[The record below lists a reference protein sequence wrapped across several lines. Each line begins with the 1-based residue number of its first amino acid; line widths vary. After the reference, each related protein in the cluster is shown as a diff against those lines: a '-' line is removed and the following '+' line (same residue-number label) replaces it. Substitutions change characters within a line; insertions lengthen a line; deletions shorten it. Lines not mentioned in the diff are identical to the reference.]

1 MKITFY
7 GAARAVTGSCYC
19 VEANGKRVLI
29 DCGLQ
34 QGADETDNSA
44 LPFDPMTIDQVI
56 VTHAHIDH
64 SGRLPLLAK
73 LGYRNPIE
81 TTRLTAQ
88 LLGIMLRDSAYI
100 QESEV
105 SWQNQKGKR
114 AGREPVEPLYTVQDA
129 EAALALIKT
138 HEYGET
144 CALFDGVS
152 FRFVDS
158 GHILGSASIELWLTE
173 AGVTKK
179 IVFSGDIGNVGQ
191 PVIRDPQ
198 LIAQT
203 DYAVMESTYGDRN
216 HEPVKDYAQTLAQ
229 IFEST
234 FSGGGNVVIPS
245 FAVGRTQELLYYI
258 REIKEQRLVK
268 SHPEFEVYV
277 DSPLAEAATKI
288 FSGDLTGYLDEE
300 AIRLIGDGEKI
311 FSFPGLKLVESGE
324 DSKAINDN
332 TDPKVIISASG
343 MCDAGRIRHHLKH
356 NLWRPECAV
365 VFVGFQ
371 APGTLGRR
379 LLDGMEEAR
388 LFGEEI
394 AVKARIYNLKGLS
407 AHADRDHLLAW
418 AENFKP
424 RPARIFVTHGES
436 GVSDQFAATLTERGA
451 AARVP
456 DPGEV
461 YDLAEDKVFAAG
473 IVREA
478 EKQEPREAQKTE
490 TPAVAQDAFSR
501 LLDMGGKLEDAIRS
515 SKGRSQSDLRRRT
528 DMLRSLLSKWKR

>member
-19 VEANGKRVLI
+19 LEANGRRILI
-29 DCGLQ
+29 DCGMQ
-34 QGADETDNSA
+34 QGSDEVDNGR
-44 LPFDPMTIDQVI
+44 LPFDPMTIDRVI

-73 LGYRNPIE
+73 LGYRNRIE

-100 QESEV
+100 QESEA

-114 AGREPVEPLYTVQDA
+114 AAHEPVEPLYTVLDA
-129 EAALALIKT
+129 EAALKLVET
-138 HEYGET
+138 HEYGEMCT
-144 CALFDGVS
+144 LFDGIR

-158 GHILGSASIELWLTE
+158 GHILGSASVEVWLTE
-173 AGVTKK
+173 AGITKK

-198 LIAQT
+198 LIGQA
-203 DYAVMESTYGDRN
+203 DYVIMESTYGDRN
-216 HEPVKDYAQTLAQ
+216 HEPVKDYDQTLAK
-229 IFEST
+229 IFSNT
-234 FSGGGNVVIPS
+234 FAGGGNVVIPS

-258 REIKEQRLVK
+258 REIKEQGLVK
-268 SHPEFEVYV
+268 NHPKFAVYV

-288 FSGDLTGYLDEE
+288 FSGDLTGYLDED
-300 AIRLIGDGEKI
+300 AIKLIGDGEQM
-311 FSFPGLKLVESGE
+311 FAFPGLMLVESGE

-332 TDPKVIISASG
+332 NDPKVIISASG

-356 NLWRPECAV
+356 NLWRPESAV

-379 LLDGMEEAR
+379 LLDGTDEVR

-394 AVKARIYNLKGLS
+394 AVKAKIYNLKGLS
-407 AHADRDHLLAW
+407 AHADREHLIAW
-418 AENFKP
+418 AENFNP
-424 RPARIFVTHGES
+424 RPARYFITHGES
-436 GVSDQFAATLTERGA
+436 AIADLFAGTLAERGA
-451 AARVP
+451 SARVP

-461 YDLAEDKVFAAG
+461 YDLAADKVFTAGTARAEVHAEEPAAVPDDYNRLVG
-473 IVREA
+473 LG
-478 EKQEPREAQKTE
+478 
-490 TPAVAQDAFSR
+490 SR
-501 LLDMGGKLEDAIRS
+501 LADIIKNS
-515 SKGRSQSDLRRRT
+515 SGFSKEELQRHT
-528 DMLRSLLSKWKR
+528 DMLRSLLNKWKQ